1 MRNMISFF
9 IVAALAVI
17 LQIPVVLLKVLY
29 WLTFAFATVVLGFGV
44 FSVIRKRIP
53 KYLGILVQVLTIFML
68 FYGIA
73 SNRYIF
79 GLRDSLQDINL
90 FSTLTQNA
98 FINNPVIGYALLA
111 VVFLVAI
118 LFVYKQINCEQN
130 LMNSIKVFR
139 GINKAIILVYLSS
152 VVGCGF
158 NEIKKLGLSFTEIN
172 VSYICSMM
180 LMYLIVAMIAGIGL
194 YLLSRVKKQDA

>member
-1 MRNMISFF
+1 MRNIISFF

-17 LQIPVVLLKVLY
+17 LPIPVVVLKALY
-29 WLTFAFATVVLGFGV
+29 WGMFAFATVILRFGV

-53 KYLGILVQVLTIFML
+53 KYLDILVQVLTIFML

-90 FSTLTQNA
+90 FSTVTQNA

-111 VVFLVAI
+111 VVLSVVI
-118 LFVYKQINCEQN
+118 LFVYKQINCEQS
-130 LMNSIKVFR
+130 LINSIRGFR
-139 GINKAIILVYLSS
+139 GINKAIFLVYLSS

-158 NEIKKLGLSFTEIN
+158 NEIKKLGLSFTDIN
-172 VSYICSMM
+172 VSYICSIM

-194 YLLSRVKKQDA
+194 YLLGRVQES

>member
-17 LQIPVVLLKVLY
+17 LPIPVVVLKALY
-29 WLTFAFATVVLGFGV
+29 WVMFAFATVILGFGV

-98 FINNPVIGYALLA
+98 FINTPVIGYALLA
-111 VVFLVAI
+111 VVFLVTI

-172 VSYICSMM
+172 VSYICSII
-180 LMYLIVAMIAGIGL
+180 LMYLIVAMITGIGL
-194 YLLSRVKKQDA
+194 YLLGRVQES

>member
-1 MRNMISFF
+1 MRNIISFF

-17 LQIPVVLLKVLY
+17 LPIPVVVLKALY
-29 WLTFAFATVVLGFGV
+29 WGMFAFATVILRFGV

-53 KYLGILVQVLTIFML
+53 KYLGILVQVLTFFML

-90 FSTLTQNA
+90 FSTVTQNA

-111 VVFLVAI
+111 VVLSVVI
-118 LFVYKQINCEQN
+118 LFVYKQINCEQS
-130 LMNSIKVFR
+130 LINSIRGFR
-139 GINKAIILVYLSS
+139 GINKAIFLVYLSS

-158 NEIKKLGLSFTEIN
+158 NEIKKLGLSFTDIN
-172 VSYICSMM
+172 VSYICSIM

-194 YLLSRVKKQDA
+194 YLLGRVQES